1 MARAHLKNKIEV
13 VTLSVDDLR
22 DLLNDTAKEAVD
34 RALFK
39 VSEDLTVIRR
49 ALEST
54 KGILNKEEVA
64 ELLRVKASTV
74 DTYVRERSLP
84 VFRVGRSPLF
94 LRDAVVEWVRAQPDL
109 EAGERPPAFEDPTQ
123 PGAS

>member
-84 VFRVGRSPLF
+84 VFRVGRSALF

-109 EAGERPPAFEDPTQ
+109 EAGERPPMFEDPM
-123 PGAS
+123 